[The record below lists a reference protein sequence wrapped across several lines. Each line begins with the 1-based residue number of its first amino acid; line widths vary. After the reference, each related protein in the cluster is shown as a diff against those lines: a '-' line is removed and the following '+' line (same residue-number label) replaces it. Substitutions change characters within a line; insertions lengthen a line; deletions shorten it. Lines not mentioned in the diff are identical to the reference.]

1 MQNFLSVTTKKI
13 NQIRKTPG
21 AKLWQRNYHKHIIRN
36 EKELN
41 RIRQY
46 VINNPLKWEYDKENP
61 QNWNVKND
69 RQNHIPL

>member
-1 MQNFLSVTTKKI
+1 VYQKNQSKGKKCFAPTVTTKKI

-61 QNWNVKND
+61 
-69 RQNHIPL
+69 